1 MSKGNW
7 KIQWNAAL
15 KYLSYRY
22 YVMYSAKQF
31 EYEDE
36 GDSFSTNPKK
46 KNATAKSSVN
56 FLLCRVRKLRDQ

>member
-1 MSKGNW
+1 
-7 KIQWNAAL
+7 
-15 KYLSYRY
+15 
-22 YVMYSAKQF
+22 MYSAKQF